1 MPEKILIVD
10 DDTDTLRLVGLMFER
25 QGYEVISASSGS
37 QALSMARDLQ
47 PDLILLDIMMPDIDG
62 YKVTRQLRED
72 PQTTSLPIIMFTA
85 KTQIDDKLLGFEVG
99 ADDYLTK
106 PTQPRELTAHIK
118 AVLGRTSKYRQPA
131 SQRARGFTIGV
142 IAAKGGLGVTT
153 MALNLGIAIQQ
164 STKKDVIV
172 AEFRPGQGSLALELG
187 LLKPEGLNRLL
198 ASNVTEINPATIE
211 AELISHNS
219 GIRVLLSSPQPHDA
233 QYLSATSAFET
244 IASHL
249 PSLARYIVLD
259 LGASLTPITVKT
271 IPYCD
276 ELVVVVEPVPQ
287 TVIQT
292 KYLIND
298 LVNAGL
304 GEGMVQVVLISRS
317 RSSMEPSWA
326 DVQEQ
331 LGYPISAMFTPAPE
345 LTYQASLH
353 NIPVVLQQPDGLTAE
368 QYFNLAKKVSER
380 SL

>member
-219 GIRVLLSSPQPHDA
+219 GIRVLLSSPQPHYA